1 MTTQWQKPLIVK
13 GWSIVA
19 HPKWLEKFES
29 WIESVDERPALN
41 RTRPLAALT
50 RLSFETLP
58 ENPLRSEYR
67 APTASGD
74 EDGHWYCA
82 EYWPQARLFFRCDPG
97 ARLLI
102 YAWFEEP
109 MSGS

>member
-1 MTTQWQKPLIVK
+1 VTTSRQKPLIVK

-19 HPKWLEKFES
+19 HPKWLEKFEL
-29 WIESVDERPALN
+29 WIASVDERRAPDRA
-41 RTRPLAALT
+41 RPLAALT
-50 RLSFETLP
+50 RLAFGTLP

-67 APTASGD
+67 APEASGD

-82 EYWPQARLFFRCDPG
+82 EYWPQSRLFFRCDPG

-109 MSGS
+109 MSDS